1 MVIENRLEVL
11 TAINLDDLVYSFGCD
26 RRPLLAFLMRRLFL
40 GAARKF
46 ARQML
51 DFDSA
56 IKTNGLAE
64 AACRTERLFACDVR
78 LFNAELLPDGPFLA
92 LSNHPGVTDT
102 LALMAALG
110 RPDLKIIALN
120 RPFLLALPNLSRRLY
135 YVNED
140 PQERFTLVRQ
150 VSKTLRDGGSI
161 LTFPAGRNEPDPDV
175 YPGAVEALGGWTDS
189 VGVFARLAPATPL
202 VPVCVRNVM
211 WRSAAKFPLSN
222 MRRSSDDKQLLAS
235 ALQLLAS
242 LLFGAHPVTV
252 QVQIGR
258 PITVKNLG
266 SSDTHVLHNSV
277 LAEMK
282 RLIESKPEGLGKS
295 LL

>member
-1 MVIENRLEVL
+1 MLIKNRLEVL
-11 TAINLDDLVYSFGCD
+11 TAINLDDLVYAFGCE
-26 RRPLLAFLMRRLFL
+26 RRPFLAFLVRSLFL
-40 GAARKF
+40 RAARKF

-56 IKTNGLAE
+56 IESNGLAE
-64 AACRTERLFACDVR
+64 AACRTERLFTCDVR
-78 LFNAELLPDGPFLA
+78 LFNAESLPDGPFLA

-120 RPFLLALPNLSRRLY
+120 RPFLLALPNLSRHLY
-135 YVNED
+135 FVTED
-140 PQERFTLVRQ
+140 PQERFALIRQ

-189 VGVFARLAPATPL
+189 VGVFARLAPKTPL
-202 VPVCVRNVM
+202 VPICVRNVM
-211 WRSAAKFPLSN
+211 WRSATKFPLSY

-242 LLFGAHPVTV
+242 LLFSAHPVTV

-258 PITVKNLG
+258 PIISKNLR
-266 SSDTHVLHNSV
+266 STDTHLLHKLV

-282 RLIESKPEGLGKS
+282 RLIGNKPEGLGKS